1 MERLTNE
8 FRLSP
13 AQLLEIARFEPRCKT
28 ANRKIFAAVVRVFG
42 KEMDEPQGS
51 FLDDLRKRRLEFLL
65 ALSQLVLK
73 HETDKRQSAKTKII
87 L

>member
-8 FRLSP
+8 SRWSP
-13 AQLLEIARFEPRCKT
+13 ALLLERLLVSSHAAKLRTARYLRLWFES
-28 ANRKIFAAVVRVFG
+28 VFV

-51 FLDDLRKRRLEFLL
+51 FLDDLRERLEFLL

-73 HETDKRQSAKTKII
+73 HET
-87 L
+87 